1 MEVSDLF
8 SGEDLKP
15 RSLDEM
21 KKEVADLNAESARL
35 REEHDSMLKRSD
47 ELRNQSIEARSIDPA
62 LAESLWEEAER
73 LRDESKEVLR
83 ESVEKRVR
91 AADVQHR
98 VDIRAE
104 MEAIDQS
111 DEIWRAASGAR
122 RA

>member
-1 MEVSDLF
+1 MSDLF

-21 KKEVADLNAESARL
+21 KKEVSDLMAESERL

-47 ELRNQSIEARSIDPA
+47 ELRNQSIEARSADPA
-62 LAESLWEEAER
+62 LAESLWEESEK
-73 LRDESKEVLR
+73 LRDESKDVLR

-104 MEAIDQS
+104 MEVIDQS
-111 DEIWRAASGAR
+111 DEIWKAASRAR
-122 RA
+122 RG